1 MKKGFTL
8 IELIAVVAILG
19 LIALIVYPSIN
30 SVIKSSQ
37 EDSYE
42 SQTKIIEK
50 AAGNWA
56 LDNINL
62 LPKDEVTVVCVSQL
76 VEGGYISNEDVK
88 DPRDTKKELS
98 GGIEISY
105 KSKQYIYKYNDEA
118 NGCSSKSAGMANSII
133 MNSDDGAVLVRQDGY
148 YKGSNPNNYLE
159 YGDNYWR
166 ILKVNNDGSMKVISD
181 DGIKLSVVSD
191 DFKDSSLD
199 SYLNTSFYGSIKD
212 NEKIESK
219 DYCLNYQSNCLE
231 SEKMAVTVMNLE
243 DLVNASNNLE
253 CSESNIE
260 ACYSGNYLLGYS
272 KENGEEYTLIKEND
286 ENLSLNDG
294 KIESSNNGT
303 KIVRPIVTLSRINI
317 LKGNGTYRYPYVAV

>member
-98 GGIEISY
+98 GGVEISY

-181 DGIKLSVVSD
+181 DGIKFSVVSD

>member
-98 GGIEISY
+98 GGVEISY

-260 ACYSGNYLLGYS
+260 ACYSGNYLLEYS